1 MNEDEENLEV
11 LAKKIEDFVKKQGYE
26 VENINTV
33 THDDVSIKYMGQ
45 GRYMTGEINLKVV
58 WKNGL
63 MAREYG
69 NVNEDS

>member
-1 MNEDEENLEV
+1 MADDIS
-11 LAKKIEDFVKKQGYE
+11 IE
-26 VENINTV
+26 
-33 THDDVSIKYMGQ
+33 YMGT

-69 NVNEDS
+69 NISEDS

>member
-1 MNEDEENLEV
+1 ME
-11 LAKKIEDFVKKQGYE
+11 Y
-26 VENINTV
+26 INTV
-33 THDDVSIKYMGQ
+33 IADDIPIEFWGT

-69 NVNEDS
+69 NISEDS

>member
-1 MNEDEENLEV
+1 MSEDKGNLEV
-11 LAKKIEDFVKKQGYE
+11 LAEKIEDFVKEQGYE

-33 THDDVSIKYMGQ
+33 MADDISIEYMGT

-63 MAREYG
+63 MSREYG
-69 NVNEDS
+69 NISEDS